1 MMATRHKFY
10 EKGFW
15 PLPCSKFVEHLQAW
29 LPLEL
34 LPNWGIEYSVVEQR
48 LGELMILAPYTYQQG
63 WSAGQEQQVSV
74 MEIAIFGDRI
84 SWLRY
89 MGYNE
94 CRWLCYCHNNE
105 NWDNSTMRLL
115 RCPDN
120 ALNPPRLYVKWLSR
134 QR

>member
-1 MMATRHKFY
+1 MATRRKFY

-34 LPNWGIEYSVVEQR
+34 LLNWGIEYSVVEQR
-48 LGELMILAPYTYQQG
+48 PGKLMILAPYTNQQG
-63 WSAGQEQQVSV
+63 RAAGLERQGSV
-74 MEIAIFGDRI
+74 METAMFSDRF

-89 MGYNE
+89 TGYDE
-94 CRWLCYCHNNE
+94 CRWLCYRCDNE
-105 NWDNSTMRLL
+105 NWDDSNMRPL
-115 RCPDN
+115 RRPDN
-120 ALNPPRLYVKWLSR
+120 APNPLRLYVKWLSR